1 MFKILYFI
9 PLIALVF
16 TTGLFAQSIDND
28 KKYFSVRQ
36 ECEPFEKMYQQVTQ
50 GWGEKPLFI
59 GQGLQISQTG
69 EPFTGGSMFFV
80 NQDSGSWSLV
90 TLYQDGTACMTSAGT
105 NFQPYSE

>member
-1 MFKILYFI
+1 MFTRILYSL
-9 PLIALVF
+9 PLVCFVLVSAV
-16 TTGLFAQSIDND
+16 FAQSTSEN
-28 KKYFSVRQ
+28 KYFYTRQ
-36 ECEPFEKMYQQVTQ
+36 ECEPFEKMYRMITER
-50 GWGEKPLFI
+50 WGEKPLFI

-90 TLYQDGTACMTSAGT
+90 TLYPDGTSCMTSAGT